1 MDGAK
6 IPLTGLSASVKHRD
20 IHRDHPFGKMRRLK
34 KNFCSRTSLGLEY
47 SQEHF
52 YPGQMFIPSIIRRL
66 SLCQKSISTLP
77 FPPSSDRSGDRLC
90 GIGIRKWQDNA
101 FGSQAISSTLSLGH
115 CAGIRGV
122 AGGSQPAT
130 RSPRDG
136 SPSF

>member
-1 MDGAK
+1 MDLEKAWGRGEERGEG
-6 IPLTGLSASVKHRD
+6 I
-20 IHRDHPFGKMRRLK
+20 RL
-34 KNFCSRTSLGLEY
+34 
-47 SQEHF
+47 
-52 YPGQMFIPSIIRRL
+52 I
-66 SLCQKSISTLP
+66 LP
-77 FPPSSDRSGDRLC
+77 DRSGDRLC